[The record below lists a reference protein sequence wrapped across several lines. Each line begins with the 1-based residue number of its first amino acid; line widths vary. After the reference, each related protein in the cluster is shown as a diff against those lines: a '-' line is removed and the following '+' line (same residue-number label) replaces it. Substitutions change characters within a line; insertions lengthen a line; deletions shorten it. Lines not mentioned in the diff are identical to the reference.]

1 MSYSID
7 SSTSNCYEGTTCL
20 INKWGITDEN
30 KLKEFEG
37 AVTFAKASELEL
49 NPISDTFDVEHYKLI
64 HKYLFED
71 IYDWAG
77 EYRTVNISKK
87 GTKFASADQISD
99 LMNACFMRL
108 KDNNYFQNKSFDEF
122 VDNIV
127 DFYSVTNMIHPFREG
142 NGRTQRLFISQ
153 LIRFNNYDI
162 DFSSIDKD
170 ELMIAT
176 IHAANGIVDYLKDV
190 FYNNIKKS
198 NNFLPAHSSRLIFCF
213 ILLIPILSA
222 TIASVQRV
230 RYESGRRN

>member
-20 INKWGITDEN
+20 INKLGITDEN

-108 KDNNYFQNKSFDEF
+108 KDNDYFQNKSFDEF

-127 DFYSVTNMIHPFREG
+127 DFYCVTNMIHPFREG

-176 IHAANGIVDYLKDV
+176 IHAANGIVDYLKDI

-198 NNFLPAHSSRLIFCF
+198 K
-213 ILLIPILSA
+213 
-222 TIASVQRV
+222 
-230 RYESGRRN
+230 

>member
-77 EYRTVNISKK
+77 EYRTGK
-87 GTKFASADQISD
+87 
-99 LMNACFMRL
+99 
-108 KDNNYFQNKSFDEF
+108 
-122 VDNIV
+122 
-127 DFYSVTNMIHPFREG
+127 
-142 NGRTQRLFISQ
+142 
-153 LIRFNNYDI
+153 
-162 DFSSIDKD
+162 
-170 ELMIAT
+170 
-176 IHAANGIVDYLKDV
+176 
-190 FYNNIKKS
+190 
-198 NNFLPAHSSRLIFCF
+198 
-213 ILLIPILSA
+213 
-222 TIASVQRV
+222 
-230 RYESGRRN
+230 

>member
-20 INKWGITDEN
+20 INKLGITDEN

-71 IYDWAG
+71 IYEWAG

-108 KDNNYFQNKSFDEF
+108 KDNDYFQNKSFDEF
-122 VDNIV
+122 IDNIV
-127 DFYSVTNMIHPFREG
+127 DFYCVTNMIHPFREG

-176 IHAANGIVDYLKDV
+176 IHAANGIVDYLKDI

-198 NNFLPAHSSRLIFCF
+198 K
-213 ILLIPILSA
+213 
-222 TIASVQRV
+222 
-230 RYESGRRN
+230 

>member
-1 MSYSID
+1 MRSLKTIRVLRYNELHID

-20 INKWGITDEN
+20 INKLDITDEN

-49 NPISDTFDVEHYKLI
+49 NPISDTFDVEHYKSI

-87 GTKFASADQISD
+87 GTRFASADQIPD

-108 KDNNYFQNKSFDEF
+108 KDNDYFQNKSFDEF
-122 VDNIV
+122 VDGIV
-127 DFYSVTNMIHPFREG
+127 DFYCVTNMIHPFREG

-170 ELMIAT
+170 ELMVAT
-176 IHAANGIVDYLKDV
+176 IHAANGITDYLKEL
-190 FYNNIKKS
+190 FYNHIEKS
-198 NNFLPAHSSRLIFCF
+198 K
-213 ILLIPILSA
+213 
-222 TIASVQRV
+222 
-230 RYESGRRN
+230 

>member
-190 FYNNIKKS
+190 FYNNIKS
-198 NNFLPAHSSRLIFCF
+198 QNNFLPAHSSRLIFVLF
-213 ILLIPILSA
+213 
-222 TIASVQRV
+222 
-230 RYESGRRN
+230 Y